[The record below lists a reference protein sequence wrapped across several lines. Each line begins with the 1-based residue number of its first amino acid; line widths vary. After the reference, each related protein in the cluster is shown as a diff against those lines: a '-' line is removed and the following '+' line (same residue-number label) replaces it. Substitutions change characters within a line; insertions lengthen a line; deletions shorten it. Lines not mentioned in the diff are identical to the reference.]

1 MKSMKPIVQQ
11 FFQREASPFI
21 QFVKYGLAGGLAVA
35 THMLI
40 FYLFSW
46 KIIPALESTDKIV
59 VFFGLSVQGDM
70 DHATRALRA
79 TLNNGIA
86 FLFSN
91 LVAYLV
97 NKAWVF
103 HSGRHHWMLEVTLFY
118 LVSGISFGIGEFLM
132 WVQIHYFYW
141 STSLSFVTV
150 IVISALINYAM
161 RKFFIFAR

>member
-1 MKSMKPIVQQ
+1 MKIQPIVQQ
-11 FFQREASPFI
+11 FFQHEASPFI
-21 QFVKYGLAGGLAVA
+21 QFVKYGIAGGLAVL
-35 THMLI
+35 THMFV

-59 VFFGLSVQGDM
+59 ALLGLSVPGNI

-79 TLNNGIA
+79 VLNAGIA

-103 HSGRHHWMLEVTLFY
+103 HSGRHHWVLEMTLFY

-132 WVQIHYFYW
+132 WVQIRYFEW
-141 STSLSFVTV
+141 STSIAFVSV